1 MILSSADILQVI
13 GGDAVIR
20 YLAKVQI
27 VDGKPAITGE
37 EGLFIYIDRFPIERE
52 FEAVWKLWVMDY
64 SGEPVD
70 LVINRIKILLPSVQ
84 IFETALGYEIES
96 TDFKYES
103 TQTKPVEKELSLPDL
118 SSYEDRFK
126 ALSESIEDRML
137 TVFDGQPGRDGKDGK
152 DGVDGRDGKDL
163 DATEVDLG
171 DLADVDLQSY
181 LTLEKGHVLTWD
193 GDRWTNLFVPQ
204 IFNTGRGSETTGSD
218 AVSTTIQWKYHIGTG
233 EPPARDFHTDNV
245 SDPTAITIIHVSDV
259 NNAGTDVTS
268 LLNGLL
274 PNTDKLYVYK
284 VDEPSSAHLYT
295 VNSFT
300 ETTDGYEISVTHVET
315 PGGEPNF
322 VNNSIYGFTFITAGT
337 GGGGGISDAPA
348 DNVPYVRYNNTWIS
362 WAEARDIT
370 AQLADIVD
378 GGDFDQNLS
387 ATSTNTIYDG
397 GDFQAGTSVATDQE
411 VIDGGEFTPEQDT
424 ILDGGIA
431 TL

>member
-13 GGDAVIR
+13 GGDAMIR

-37 EGLFIYIDRFPIERE
+37 EGLFIYIDRFPVERE

-70 LVINRIKILLPSVQ
+70 LVLNRIKILLPSVQ
-84 IFETALGYEIES
+84 IFERALGYEIES

-103 TQTKPVEKELSLPDL
+103 TQTKPAEKELSLPDL

-152 DGVDGRDGKDL
+152 DGVDGQDGKDL

-171 DLADVDLQSY
+171 DLADVELQSY

-204 IFNTGRGSETTGSD
+204 VFNTGRGSEGS
-218 AVSTTIQWKYHIGTG
+218 
-233 EPPARDFHTDNV
+233 
-245 SDPTAITIIHVSDV
+245 
-259 NNAGTDVTS
+259 
-268 LLNGLL
+268 
-274 PNTDKLYVYK
+274 
-284 VDEPSSAHLYT
+284 
-295 VNSFT
+295 
-300 ETTDGYEISVTHVET
+300 
-315 PGGEPNF
+315 
-322 VNNSIYGFTFITAGT
+322 
-337 GGGGGISDAPA
+337 GGGGISDAPA
-348 DNVPYVRYNNTWIS
+348 NNVPYVRYNNTWIS

-387 ATSTNTIYDG
+387 TTSTNTIYDG
-397 GDFQAGTSVATDQE
+397 GDFEAGTSTATDQE